1 MREWAWLKSPKTAL
15 KPNKTKKN
23 ETVSKI
29 ESSLDK
35 LFAKLVQIKDVGIAR
50 LCALWKKYSPQANRY
65 ISQLKKIDY
74 ATAKA
79 FVIRFRWRILLVLI
93 VLYAGSKTYDYFF
106 PASGKSGGPIT
117 VSTIVVEKKD
127 IPLIMEASGTI
138 VSASIVDIRPMVTNT
153 VAKIEIK
160 DGQEIKAGDLLFVLD
175 DRNDKANYEK
185 LKALADDAQKQYLRA
200 KELVAKNFISKAGLE
215 TTLAN
220 AKSAQAAARAAEV
233 QLSFDYIR
241 SPIDGRAGIINVFPG
256 SLVQA
261 SNVVT
266 TATSSTATSSV
277 GSMVTITQLN
287 PINVQFVIP
296 EKDIPIM
303 LENQLDGD
311 AMSVKVTVGESG
323 KKTYEGKVLVIDN
336 QVDPSIAAV
345 RVKAQIP
352 NDSKTLLPGQFARV
366 SLVASTLKDA
376 LAIPSQAVV
385 INPRGKLVYVVDKD
399 GKAESKPVKV
409 VYEYQGSSI
418 VTGIEAGD
426 RVVVEG
432 KQNLRPGSKVLEAKS
447 TPASAPNSAPAATP
461 APTTAPATPSTTDK
475 KWRSPNYVFGV
486 Q

>member
-1 MREWAWLKSPKTAL
+1 M
-15 KPNKTKKN
+15 
-23 ETVSKI
+23 SKI
-29 ESSLDK
+29 ESSLDQ
-35 LFAKLVQIKDVGIAR
+35 LFAKLVQIKNTGKAR
-50 LCALWKKYSPQANRY
+50 LCTLWQQSQPQ
-65 ISQLKKIDY
+65 ISRLKLLDY
-74 ATAKA
+74 VTVKT
-79 FVIRFRWRILLVLI
+79 FVLKFKWRILLALI

-106 PASGKSGGPIT
+106 PAADKANAPVT
-117 VSTIVVEKKD
+117 VTSVVVEKKD
-127 IPLIMEASGTI
+127 IPLIIEATGTI

-153 VAKIEIK
+153 VAKIEVK
-160 DGQEIKAGDLLFVLD
+160 DGQEVKAGDLLFTLD

-215 TTLAN
+215 TSLAN

-241 SPIDGRAGIINVFPG
+241 SPIDGRAGIVNVFPG

-261 SNVVT
+261 SNIVS
-266 TATSSTATSSV
+266 TSTNSTATSSV

-296 EKDIPIM
+296 EKDIPVM
-303 LENQLDGD
+303 LENQLDGE

-323 KKTYEGKVLVIDN
+323 KKTYEGKVIVIDN

-352 NDSKTLLPGQFARV
+352 NTDKTLLPGQFARV
-366 SLVASTLKDA
+366 SLIANTLKDA

-385 INPRGKLVYVVDKD
+385 INPRGKLVYVIDKD
-399 GKAESKPVKV
+399 GKAVSKPIKV
-409 VYEYQGSSI
+409 VYEYQGSTV

-432 KQNLRPGSKVLEAKS
+432 KQNLRPGSKVREAK
-447 TPASAPNSAPAATP
+447 NQTP
-461 APTTAPATPSTTDK
+461 APTPATTQPASAPATPSPTEK
-475 KWRSPNYVFGV
+475 K
-486 Q
+486 

>member
-1 MREWAWLKSPKTAL
+1 M
-15 KPNKTKKN
+15 
-23 ETVSKI
+23 SKI

-50 LCALWKKYSPQANRY
+50 LCALWKKYSPQVNRY

-385 INPRGKLVYVVDKD
+385 INPRGELVYVVDKD

-475 KWRSPNYVFGV
+475 K
-486 Q
+486 

>member
-1 MREWAWLKSPKTAL
+1 M
-15 KPNKTKKN
+15 
-23 ETVSKI
+23 SKI
-29 ESSLDK
+29 ESELDK
-35 LFAKLVQIKDVGIAR
+35 AVAKLPTLKNWIKSR
-50 LCALWKKYSPQANRY
+50 LCRLWQKLSPYLDQVKK
-65 ISQLKKIDY
+65 LDY

-79 FVIRFRWRILLVLI
+79 FAIQYKWRLLAVLLA
-93 VLYAGSKTYDYFF
+93 LYAGSKAFDYFF
-106 PASGKSGGPIT
+106 PATDKAGGPVT
-117 VSTIVVEKKD
+117 VTTVIVDKRD
-127 IPLIMEASGTI
+127 IPLIMEATGTI
-138 VSASIVDIRPMVTNT
+138 VSNSIVDIRPMVTNT
-153 VAKIEIK
+153 VTKINVK
-160 DGQEIKAGDLLFVLD
+160 DGQEVKEGDLLFTLD
-175 DRNDKANYEK
+175 DRNDRANYEK

-261 SNVVT
+261 SNIVS

-296 EKDIPIM
+296 EKDIPIL
-303 LENQLDGD
+303 LENQLDGEPLT
-311 AMSVKVTVGESG
+311 VKVTVGDTG
-323 KKTYEGKVLVIDN
+323 KKPYEGKVLVIDN

-352 NDSKTLLPGQFARV
+352 NDSMTLLPGEFARV
-366 SLVASTLKDA
+366 SLIASTLKDA
-376 LAIPSQAVV
+376 LAVPSQAVV

-399 GKAESKPVKV
+399 DKAVSKPIKV
-409 VYEYQGSSI
+409 IYDYQGLSVI
-418 VTGIEAGD
+418 TGIDPGD

-432 KQNLRPGSKVLEAKS
+432 KQNLLPGSKIREAKKEALAPV
-447 TPASAPNSAPAATP
+447 TPTG
-461 APTTAPATPSTTDK
+461 PATSPATTTTTDK
-475 KWRSPNYVFGV
+475 K
-486 Q
+486 